1 VLHHHGRL
9 FWGSIENIITI
20 ATTFDN
26 EHFFASVGKSLRQ
39 YQVDDH
45 KFLKE
50 YRVSA
55 TICATVAT
63 FDKRYVFV
71 GISNGTLNKIC
82 VYSQEATI
90 NFGGIRHNYLS
101 EVAVTRDSNFLI
113 TCGHDG
119 TVRKISI
126 TNQEVVRDFGRITC
140 DYNSTV

>member
-1 VLHHHGRL
+1 M
-9 FWGSIENIITI
+9 TI

-26 EHFFASVGKSLRQ
+26 EHFFSSVGNSLRQ

-45 KFLKE
+45 TFLKK
-50 YRVSA
+50 YLVSA
-55 TICATVAT
+55 TICASVAT

-71 GISNGTLNKIC
+71 GLTNGTLNKIC
-82 VYSQEATI
+82 LHSQEATI
-90 NFGGIRHNYLS
+90 NFGGIRHYYLW

-126 TNQEVVRDFGRITC
+126 TNQEVVKDFGRITR